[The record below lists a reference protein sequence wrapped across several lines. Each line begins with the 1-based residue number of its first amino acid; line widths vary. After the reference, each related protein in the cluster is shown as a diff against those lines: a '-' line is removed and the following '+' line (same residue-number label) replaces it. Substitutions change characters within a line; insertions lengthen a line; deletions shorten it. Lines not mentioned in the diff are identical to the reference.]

1 MSISIQPVGN
11 QPRNSAVN
19 ASKPTS
25 IEERVQAAIQK
36 AKAGIPATEGGAEV
50 PDNAEVCRIL
60 SLDFFTMNMVA
71 NKPQDWWEAWKDE

>member
-19 ASKPTS
+19 ASRSTS

-36 AKAGIPATEGGAEV
+36 AKAGIPATEGGLKHRIMPKYAEYY
-50 PDNAEVCRIL
+50 R
-60 SLDFFTMNMVA
+60 
-71 NKPQDWWEAWKDE
+71 